1 MSVVINTNYAATMA
15 ADNLA
20 ASNGALQK
28 SLIRLSSGSKIVS
41 PADDAGGLAVSMKLT
56 ATAHRQAAVS
66 ANLGNA
72 VSYLQT
78 EDGALAAVGD
88 ILNRISELKTLY
100 TDPTK
105 NADDRANY
113 QAEFAQLQA
122 ELTSI
127 AGETFNGNALFGS
140 ATLGVGTSADAGG
153 ATVDIGGIDLM
164 GATAGGP
171 TTTTDHF
178 ASLTNWNV
186 STAGGTATV
195 AGGVLTLNSTGGWP
209 EVSTKTLYAA
219 PIEVDMQV
227 QFAGSGGHL
236 NLNNE
241 AGHDLQLVQGA
252 AGLGANVWH
261 DVKVTVDGSGNAAV
275 YLDGSG
281 TAALTATGWNTAAE
295 PFHLFQNGTGSTQI
309 RNFSITGTVSGG
321 TSGNVADVAGAGD
334 LGTLDLSTVTAALQD
349 VATDRAVNGAQQ
361 SRLGYA
367 SEVLTVNK
375 ANVEAANSRI
385 TDVDVAEEST
395 TLARYN
401 ILAQAGTAML
411 SQANQLSQAVLKLI
425 T

>member
-1 MSVVINTNYAATMA
+1 MPVVINTNYAATLA

-20 ASNGALQK
+20 ASNSALQK
-28 SLIRLSSGSKIVS
+28 SLNRLASGSKIVN
-41 PADDAGGLAVSMKLT
+41 PADDAGGLAVSMKLS
-56 ATAHRQAAVS
+56 ATAHRQAAVN

-72 VSYLQT
+72 VSYLQA

-88 ILNRISELKTLY
+88 ILGRISELKTLY
-100 TDPTK
+100 GDPTK

-127 AGETFNGNALFGS
+127 AGEAFNGNALFGS
-140 ATLGVGTSADAGG
+140 TTLGVGTSADAGG
-153 ATVDIGGIDLM
+153 ATVDIGGVNLM
-164 GATAGGP
+164 GASAGGP
-171 TTTTDHF
+171 TTVTDHF
-178 ASLTNWNV
+178 ADLSNWVVWGGSPTV
-186 STAGGTATV
+186 S
-195 AGGVLTLNSTGGWP
+195 GGVLTLNSPGGYP
-209 EVSTKTLYAA
+209 EVATKTPYAA

-241 AGHDLQLVQGA
+241 AGNDLVLVQGA
-252 AGLGANVWH
+252 PGLGANVWH
-261 DVKVTVDGSGNAAV
+261 DVKVTIDSSGNAAV

-281 TAALTATGWNTAAE
+281 TAAQTATGWNTTAT
-295 PFHLFQNGTGSTQI
+295 PFHVFQNGAGSTQI

-334 LGTLDLSTVTAALQD
+334 LGALDLSTVTAALQD
-349 VATDRAVNGAQQ
+349 VATDRALNGAQQ

-385 TDVDVAEEST
+385 EDVDVAEEST

-401 ILAQAGTAML
+401 ILVQAGTAML